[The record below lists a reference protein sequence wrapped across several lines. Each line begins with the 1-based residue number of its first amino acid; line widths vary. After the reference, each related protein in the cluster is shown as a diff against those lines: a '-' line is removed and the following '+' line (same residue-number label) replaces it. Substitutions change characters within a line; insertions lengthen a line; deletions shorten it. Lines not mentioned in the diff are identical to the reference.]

1 MENIIKEKSIKT
13 SPEPVSFKATATI
26 LSQMNNCVC
35 RIYINN
41 CEGTGFFTKI
51 PYKSQLLPVLLTNNH
66 VIGQDDIL
74 YNNYFSIYLNN
85 DKKTKRIQL
94 NNNRLM
100 YTNEK
105 LDITIIEIKDNDKIN
120 NKYLELDDEI
130 MNYLKSNR
138 EDEFNYICDIYS
150 NNSIY
155 LINYPDFK
163 NVVL

>member
-1 MENIIKEKSIKT
+1 MESTIREKDIKT
-13 SPEPVSFKATATI
+13 SPEPVSFKGTETI
-26 LSQMNNCVC
+26 LDQMNNSIC
-35 RIYINN
+35 RIYTDKGK
-41 CEGTGFFTKI
+41 GTGFFTKI

-105 LDITIIEIKDNDKIN
+105 LDITIIEIKDNDKLN

-163 NVVL
+163 NVVV

>member
-1 MENIIKEKSIKT
+1 MIK
-13 SPEPVSFKATATI
+13 
-26 LSQMNNCVC
+26 
-35 RIYINN
+35 
-41 CEGTGFFTKI
+41 
-51 PYKSQLLPVLLTNNH
+51 
-66 VIGQDDIL
+66 
-74 YNNYFSIYLNN
+74 
-85 DKKTKRIQL
+85 KRIQL
-94 NNNRLM
+94 DNNRLILM

-105 LDITIIEIKDNDKIN
+105 LDITIIEIKDNDKLN

-163 NVVL
+163 NVVV

>member
-1 MENIIKEKSIKT
+1 
-13 SPEPVSFKATATI
+13 
-26 LSQMNNCVC
+26 MNNCVC

-105 LDITIIEIKDNDKIN
+105 LDITIIEIKDNDKLN

-163 NVVL
+163 NVVV

>member
-94 NNNRLM
+94 N
-100 YTNEK
+100 
-105 LDITIIEIKDNDKIN
+105 
-120 NKYLELDDEI
+120 
-130 MNYLKSNR
+130 
-138 EDEFNYICDIYS
+138 
-150 NNSIY
+150 
-155 LINYPDFK
+155 
-163 NVVL
+163 